1 MLQTSNGL
9 QNPLQLRLEK
19 FEPWQQ
25 ITFMA
30 CLCERMY
37 PNYAM
42 FCEHTQFAEQR
53 RYREI
58 LDSIWELMTVKNAKI
73 NFERQLE
80 KLEELIPTSDE
91 FDLYAV
97 YPAIDACEALATAL
111 HGLLDRDD
119 LYESMQKVSQISVQT
134 VAQLEEAQTGEA
146 ITNDNQKANE
156 AVCEEWDVQWAIY
169 RPLREASE
177 RDIDLIKDLRQELRD
192 DCISNIGVS
201 L

>member
-1 MLQTSNGL
+1 ML

-19 FEPWQQ
+19 LEPWKQ

-42 FCEHTQFAEQR
+42 FCESTKFAEPR
-53 RYREI
+53 IYRDI
-58 LDSIWELMTVKNAKI
+58 LDSIWEQLTVKTAKV

-80 KLEELIPTSDE
+80 KLEEIIPTSED
-91 FDLYAV
+91 FDFYGV
-97 YPAIDACEALATAL
+97 YPAIDACVSLSTLL

-119 LYESMQKVSQISVQT
+119 LLDRMLEVSQQSVMT
-134 VAQLEEAQTGEA
+134 VAQLEEAQTGEE
-146 ITNDNQKANE
+146 ITNSNQKENE
-156 AVCEEWDVQWAIY
+156 AVCGEWDVQWAIF
-169 RPLREASE
+169 RPLKDAQE
-177 RDIDLIKDLRQELRD
+177 RDIELIKDLRAELKEEGV
-192 DCISNIGVS
+192 SNIGVA

>member
-1 MLQTSNGL
+1 ML
-9 QNPLQLRLEK
+9 QNPIQVRLEK

-42 FCEHTQFAEQR
+42 FCDNTEFAQAR
-53 RYREI
+53 VYRDI
-58 LDSIWELMTVKNAKI
+58 LDSVWEQLTVKTAKV
-73 NFERQLE
+73 NFEHQLE
-80 KLEELIPTSDE
+80 KLEEIIPESDE
-91 FDLYAV
+91 FDVYAV
-97 YPAIDACEALATAL
+97 YPAIDACVALSTLL
-111 HGLLDRDD
+111 HGLLDRDY
-119 LYESMQKVSQISVQT
+119 LFENMLEISQISVMT

-146 ITNDNQKANE
+146 ITNENQKQNE

-169 RPLREASE
+169 RPLREAE
-177 RDIDLIKDLRQELRD
+177 KRDIDLIKDLRQELRED
-192 DCISNIGVS
+192 AVSNIGVT

>member
-1 MLQTSNGL
+1 ML
-9 QNPLQLRLEK
+9 QNPLQIRLEK

-42 FCEHTQFAEQR
+42 FCDTTEFAQAR
-53 RYREI
+53 IYRDI
-58 LDSIWELMTVKNAKI
+58 LDSVWELLTVKNAKV

-80 KLEELIPTSDE
+80 KLEEIIPSSED
-91 FDLYAV
+91 FDMYLV
-97 YPAIDACEALATAL
+97 LPAIDACVGLSTLL

-119 LYESMQKVSQISVQT
+119 LQENMFKLSQQSVVT
-134 VAQLEEAQTGEA
+134 VAQLEEAQTGEE
-146 ITNDNQKANE
+146 ITNENQKQNE
-156 AVCEEWDVQWAIY
+156 AVCAEWDVQWAIY
-169 RPLREASE
+169 RPLRESEE
-177 RDIDLIKDLRQELRD
+177 RDIELIKDLRQELREEGV
-192 DCISNIGVS
+192 SNIGIS

>member
-1 MLQTSNGL
+1 ML
-9 QNPLQLRLEK
+9 QNPIQVRLEK

-42 FCEHTQFAEQR
+42 FCDNTEFAQAR
-53 RYREI
+53 VYRDI
-58 LDSIWELMTVKNAKI
+58 LDSVWEQLTVKTAKV
-73 NFERQLE
+73 NFEHQLE
-80 KLEELIPTSDE
+80 KLEEIIPDSEQYDV
-91 FDLYAV
+91 YAV
-97 YPAIDACEALATAL
+97 YPAIDACVALSTLL
-111 HGLLDRDD
+111 HGLLDRDY
-119 LYESMQKVSQISVQT
+119 LFENMLEISQISVMT

-146 ITNDNQKANE
+146 ITNENQKQNE

-169 RPLREASE
+169 RPLREAE
-177 RDIDLIKDLRQELRD
+177 KRDIDLIKDLRQELREEAT
-192 DCISNIGVS
+192 SNIGVT

>member
-1 MLQTSNGL
+1 ML

-19 FEPWQQ
+19 LEPWKQ

-42 FCEHTQFAEQR
+42 FCENTQFAEAR
-53 RYREI
+53 VYRDI
-58 LDSIWELMTVKNAKI
+58 LDSVWELLTVKSAKV

-80 KLEELIPTSDE
+80 KLEEIIPSSED
-91 FDLYAV
+91 FDFYGV
-97 YPAIDACEALATAL
+97 YPAIDACFSLSTLL

-119 LYESMQKVSQISVQT
+119 LFESMQKVSQQSVMT
-134 VAQLEEAQTGEA
+134 VAQLESAQLEEEV
-146 ITNDNQKANE
+146 TNENQKDNE
-156 AVCEEWDVQWAIY
+156 AVCEEWDVQWAIF
-169 RPLREASE
+169 RPLKDAIE
-177 RDIDLIKDLRQELRD
+177 RDIDLIKDLRLELREEGV
-192 DCISNIGVS
+192 SNIGVS

>member
-1 MLQTSNGL
+1 ML

-19 FEPWQQ
+19 LEPWKQ

-42 FCEHTQFAEQR
+42 FCESTKFAPAR
-53 RYREI
+53 TYRDI
-58 LDSIWELMTVKNAKI
+58 LDSIWEPLTVKTAKV

-80 KLEELIPTSDE
+80 KLEEIIPSSED
-91 FDLYAV
+91 FDFYGV
-97 YPAIDACEALATAL
+97 YPAIDACVALSTLL

-119 LYESMQKVSQISVQT
+119 LFESMQKVSQQSVVT
-134 VAQLEEAQTGEA
+134 VAQLEEAQLEIE
-146 ITNDNQKANE
+146 ITNENQKENE
-156 AVCEEWDVQWAIY
+156 AVCAEWDMQWAIF
-169 RPLREASE
+169 RPLREVEE
-177 RDIDLIKDLRQELRD
+177 RDVELIKGLRAELKEEGT
-192 DCISNIGVS
+192 SNIGVS